1 MMEKAAM
8 AVPGKGKG
16 TPLPRTRAVKAAS
29 APAKKPVL
37 KSAVVKASMP
47 PASAPEPVVASAPIM
62 ESVSE
67 PAPVV
72 ESLVEV
78 VPLADS
84 VPEPVTKIVEEAIP
98 AAAESE
104 VESAAVVD
112 AANQEGITMVDVI
125 ESTKKM
131 AEDAK
136 AKFQTAFSE
145 LSEKAK
151 ASVEKSGKVMEELSE
166 LTKGNVEAMVE
177 SGKIAAKGVESMG
190 QGAAEYGRISF
201 EKASA
206 TMRSFAS
213 VKTPAEFFQ
222 LQSEL
227 LSSSFD
233 SFAKESAKSSEALLK
248 LAGEV
253 VQPISSRVSIVTE
266 KVKSLAA

>member
-1 MMEKAAM
+1 M

-29 APAKKPVL
+29 APAKKPVS
-37 KSAVVKASMP
+37 KSAVVKASTP
-47 PASAPEPVVASAPIM
+47 PAPAPEPVV
-62 ESVSE
+62 E
-67 PAPVV
+67 PAPVL
-72 ESLVEV
+72 ESVSQPT
-78 VPLADS
+78 PLAEPAVEPAPMTDP
-84 VPEPVTKIVEEAIP
+84 VPEPVAEIIEEAMP
-98 AAAESE
+98 AEAKSE
-104 VESAAVVD
+104 IESAAVVN
-112 AANQEGITMVDVI
+112 AANQEGVTMVDVI
-125 ESTKKM
+125 ESTKKI

-177 SGKIAAKGVESMG
+177 SGKIAAKGVESLG

-206 TMRSFAS
+206 TMKSFAS